1 MKLTESTFLCR
12 LLWILRRR
20 AHALV
25 AALGVDA
32 FCGRVTCVNPF
43 CRQIVALVDIEALRA
58 LCALVQGAPVAGFA
72 TAVVPAGHVDARGRL
87 VTSV

>member
-1 MKLTESTFLCR
+1 
-12 LLWILRRR
+12 
-20 AHALV
+20 
-25 AALGVDA
+25 
-32 FCGRVTCVNPF
+32 VNPF

>member
-1 MKLTESTFLCR
+1 MELTKFAFLCR
-12 LLWILRRR
+12 LLWILW

-32 FCGRVTCVNPF
+32 FCGGVTCMPPF

-58 LCALVQGAPVAGFA
+58 LGAVMQGAPVAGFA
-72 TAVVPAGHVDARGRL
+72 TAVVPAGHVKARG
-87 VTSV
+87 